1 MRSVGTT
8 YQGYLKV
15 STSAEKVEIL
25 YKNPKQNP
33 FQLKENQY
41 LILVNEDGSVADRM
55 KWQDGEI
62 KRFVPK
68 PFDSSLYGK
77 IKAKN
82 VEQECLMD
90 MLADTTTTVKTISG
104 PFGSGKS
111 FLGLAYAIQAINDG
125 KFEKLTYVRNTI
137 EVKNSNSIGYLK
149 GSYMEKMAVW
159 AGPLIDFL
167 SGEDQLENMI
177 DQRKIEIQHLGFMRG
192 RNISNSIIFA
202 TEAEHLTREHVQ
214 LLLGR
219 VAEGSILIL
228 EGDCRQIDAKAF
240 EEDNGLQAVITKL
253 QGNRLFSY
261 IYLQESV
268 RSETAK
274 LADLLNKEE

>member
-1 MRSVGTT
+1 M
-8 YQGYLKV
+8 
-15 STSAEKVEIL
+15 
-25 YKNPKQNP
+25 
-33 FQLKENQY
+33 ENEY
-41 LILVNEDGSVADRM
+41 LILTNEDNSVADLL
-55 KWQDGEI
+55 KWQNGEM
-62 KRFVPK
+62 KRVTPK
-68 PFDSSLYGK
+68 PFASSIYGK

-90 MLADTTTTVKTISG
+90 MLADSTTTVKTISG
-104 PFGSGKS
+104 PFGSGKT
-111 FLGLAYAIQAINDG
+111 FLGLAFAFEAIQAG

-159 AGPLIDFL
+159 AGPLIDYL
-167 SGEDQLENMI
+167 GNADQLEQMI
-177 DQRKIEIQHLGFMRG
+177 ERGSVEIQHLGFLRG

-240 EEDNGLQAVITKL
+240 EEDNGLEAAINKL
-253 QGNRLFSY
+253 KGNKLFSY

-274 LADLLNKEE
+274 LADLLNKE

>member
-1 MRSVGTT
+1 
-8 YQGYLKV
+8 
-15 STSAEKVEIL
+15 
-25 YKNPKQNP
+25 
-33 FQLKENQY
+33 
-41 LILVNEDGSVADRM
+41 
-55 KWQDGEI
+55 
-62 KRFVPK
+62 
-68 PFDSSLYGK
+68 
-77 IKAKN
+77 
-82 VEQECLMD
+82 MD
-90 MLADTTTTVKTISG
+90 MLTDSSITVKTISG

-111 FLGLAYAIQAINDG
+111 FLGLAFAFEAIEAG

-137 EVKNSNSIGYLK
+137 EVKNSNSIGFLK
-149 GSYMEKMAVW
+149 GSYLEKMSVW

-167 SGEDQLENMI
+167 GGVDQFEQAVDRGNV
-177 DQRKIEIQHLGFMRG
+177 EVEHLGFLRG

-240 EEDNGLQAVITKL
+240 EEDNGLEAAINKL

-261 IYLQESV
+261 IHLQESV

>member
-1 MRSVGTT
+1 M
-8 YQGYLKV
+8 
-15 STSAEKVEIL
+15 
-25 YKNPKQNP
+25 
-33 FQLKENQY
+33 LKENEY
-41 LILVNEDGSVADRM
+41 LILMNEDRTVADRL
-55 KWQDGEI
+55 KWQNGEM
-62 KRFVPK
+62 KRVIPK
-68 PFDSSLYGK
+68 PFLSSIHGK

-90 MLADTTTTVKTISG
+90 MLDDPSITVKTISG

-111 FLGLAYAIQAINDG
+111 FLGLAFAFKAIEEG
-125 KFEKLTYVRNTI
+125 KFEKITYVRNTI
-137 EVKNSNSIGYLK
+137 EVKNSNSIGFLK
-149 GSYMEKMAVW
+149 GSYLEKMAVW

-167 SGEDQLENMI
+167 GGVDQFE
-177 DQRKIEIQHLGFMRG
+177 QAIERGSVEVEHLGFLRG

-240 EEDNGLQAVITKL
+240 EEDNGLEAAIDRL

-261 IYLQESV
+261 IHLQESV
-268 RSETAK
+268 RSDTAK

>member
-1 MRSVGTT
+1 
-8 YQGYLKV
+8 
-15 STSAEKVEIL
+15 
-25 YKNPKQNP
+25 
-33 FQLKENQY
+33 
-41 LILVNEDGSVADRM
+41 M
-55 KWQDGEI
+55 KRVI
-62 KRFVPK
+62 SK
-68 PFDSSLYGK
+68 PLSSSLYGK

-82 VEQECLMD
+82 IEQECLID
-90 MLADTTTTVKTISG
+90 MLTDQTTTVKTISG

-111 FLGLAYAIQAINDG
+111 FLGLAYAFEAIQEG

-149 GSYMEKMAVW
+149 GSYMDKMAVW

-167 SGEDQLENMI
+167 GGIEQLEQMVERGI
-177 DQRKIEIQHLGFMRG
+177 VDIQHLGFLRG

-240 EEDNGLQAVITKL
+240 EEDNGLEAAINRL

-274 LADLLNKEE
+274 LADLLNKEG

>member
-1 MRSVGTT
+1 MRSVGAA
-8 YQGYLKV
+8 YQGYLKIPV
-15 STSAEKVEIL
+15 STENVELLYQEKT
-25 YKNPKQNP
+25 KNT
-33 FQLKENQY
+33 FHLKENEY
-41 LILVNEDGSVADRM
+41 LILMNEDGSVADRI
-55 KWQDGEI
+55 KWQNGEHQ
-62 KRFVPK
+62 RVSVR
-68 PFDSSLYGK
+68 PFESSIYGK
-77 IKAKN
+77 IKGKN

-90 MLADTTTTVKTISG
+90 MLADPVTTVKTISG

-111 FLGLAYAIQAINDG
+111 FLGLAFAFQAIHEG

-137 EVKNSNSIGYLK
+137 EVKNSNSIGFLK
-149 GSYMEKMAVW
+149 GSYMEKMSVW

-167 SGEDQLENMI
+167 GGVDQLERHV
-177 DQRKIEIQHLGFMRG
+177 DQGTVEIEHLGFLRG

-228 EGDCRQIDAKAF
+228 EGDCRQIDSKAF
-240 EEDNGLQAVITKL
+240 EEDNGLEAAIDRL
-253 QGNRLFSY
+253 QGNRLFAY
-261 IYLQESV
+261 IYLKDSV
-268 RSETAK
+268 RSETAR

>member
-1 MRSVGTT
+1 MD
-8 YQGYLKV
+8 
-15 STSAEKVEIL
+15 
-25 YKNPKQNP
+25 
-33 FQLKENQY
+33 
-41 LILVNEDGSVADRM
+41 EDGTVADRM
-55 KWQDGEI
+55 KWQDGEMRRVI
-62 KRFVPK
+62 PK
-68 PFDSSLYGK
+68 PFESSLYGK

-90 MLADTTTTVKTISG
+90 MLTDQTTTVKTISG

-111 FLGLAYAIQAINDG
+111 FLGLAYAIQAVNDG
-125 KFEKLTYVRNTI
+125 KFERLTYVRNTI

-149 GSYMEKMAVW
+149 GSYMEKMEVW

-167 SGEDQLENMI
+167 GGQDQLENMI
-177 DQRKIEIQHLGFMRG
+177 DQRKVDIQHLGFIRG

-228 EGDCRQIDAKAF
+228 EGDCRQIDARAF
-240 EEDNGLQAVITKL
+240 EEDNGLQAAVNKL
-253 QGNRLFSY
+253 QGHRLFSY

>member
-1 MRSVGTT
+1 M
-8 YQGYLKV
+8 
-15 STSAEKVEIL
+15 
-25 YKNPKQNP
+25 
-33 FQLKENQY
+33 
-41 LILVNEDGSVADRM
+41 NEDGSVADKL
-55 KWQDGEI
+55 KWQDGEV
-62 KRFVPK
+62 KRVISK
-68 PFDSSLYGK
+68 PFESEIYGK

-90 MLADTTTTVKTISG
+90 MLSDTSTTVKTISG

-111 FLGLAYAIQAINDG
+111 FLGLAYAFQAIHEG

-137 EVKNSNSIGYLK
+137 EVKNSNSIGFLK
-149 GSYMEKMAVW
+149 GSYMEKMSVW

-167 SGEDQLENMI
+167 GGVDQLEQNVE
-177 DQRKIEIQHLGFMRG
+177 RGTVEIEHLGFLRG

-228 EGDCRQIDAKAF
+228 EGDCRQIDAKVF
-240 EEDNGLQAVITKL
+240 EEDNGLQAAINRL

-261 IYLQESV
+261 VYLQESV